1 MGPIFYQM
9 ARNTAKETE
18 QGIFENFLLD
28 VLTQS
33 LSIH

>member
-18 QGIFENFLLD
+18 QGIFENFLRE